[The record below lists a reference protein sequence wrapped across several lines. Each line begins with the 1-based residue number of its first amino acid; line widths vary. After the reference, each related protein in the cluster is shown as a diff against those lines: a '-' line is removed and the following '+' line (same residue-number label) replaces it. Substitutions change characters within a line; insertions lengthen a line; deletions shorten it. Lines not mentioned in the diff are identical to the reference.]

1 MILLSGIRVKRLSE
15 EKALDAWNVPG
26 YRRCTR
32 HSRRSVTSYPIYEK
46 GDVFSA
52 NGEAG
57 SVVICL
63 SSVEDHTKEAHL
75 HCSIASV
82 TFLTS
87 LHDLCIFRHGFLAN
101 NILLHSHPCPR
112 GLFSTTGHAG
122 SVSSLRNAGSFAD
135 LWFLRQFRNAV
146 RYRSLEDAERT
157 QPFDSIASGLIEQ
170 YADLTQEFTDYR
182 LPWTFERSC
191 AVSLDTCGII
201 SVRFEESSFLG
212 GAHGLHIVR
221 LASFDASSGR
231 RLTYADMFRSGYE
244 SAFAGIAEKEFRLAR
259 SVPDSQSLSA
269 AGFWVEEGKFE
280 PSGNFCVGKEGLVLY
295 YNPYEIAPYV
305 MGPTEVHVSY
315 TSLKGILRS
324 GRPPGN
330 F

>member
-1 MILLSGIRVKRLSE
+1 MVSWRITSCCILILVLAGCSPRRDTRGPFLRYEMRVLSRTFGSC
-15 EKALDAWNVPG
+15 DSSGTP
-26 YRRCTR
+26 C
-32 HSRRSVTSYPIYEK
+32 VTVHFSYP
-46 GDVFSA
+46 D
-52 NGEAG
+52 
-57 SVVICL
+57 
-63 SSVEDHTKEAHL
+63 
-75 HCSIASV
+75 
-82 TFLTS
+82 
-87 LHDLCIFRHGFLAN
+87 IFRAA
-101 NILLHSHPCPR
+101 SEPA
-112 GLFSTTGHAG
+112 SDSVAG
-122 SVSSLRNAGSFAD
+122 YVSDQMFA
-135 LWFLRQFRNAV
+135 L
-146 RYRSLEDAERT
+146 LEDAERT

-259 SVPDSQSLSA
+259 SVPDSQSLSD